1 MIGYIVLLLFG
12 LILIFCT
19 YFVGA
24 CLIAASQECMLPGIE
39 DIEA

>member
-12 LILIFCT
+12 LIIIFSA
-19 YFVGA
+19 YFVSA
-24 CLIAASQECMLPGIE
+24 CLIAASQECVLPGIE

>member
-12 LILIFCT
+12 LMVIFGT

-24 CLIAASQECMLPGIE
+24 CFIAASQECMLPGIE